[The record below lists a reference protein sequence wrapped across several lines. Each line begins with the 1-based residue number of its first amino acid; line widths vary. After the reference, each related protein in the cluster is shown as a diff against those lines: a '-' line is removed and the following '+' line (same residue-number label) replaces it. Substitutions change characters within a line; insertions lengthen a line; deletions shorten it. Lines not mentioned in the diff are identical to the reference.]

1 VFLLQP
7 ACKVSEIRSD
17 LFKKRKQFLF
27 RISWP
32 LDEDT
37 DDESS
42 IRSSTSSKK
51 GSVTKKRVT
60 SGKSDGMN
68 PSTVAAM
75 AVGGVVVGVLTA
87 GIGLVAGMVVVGIGA
102 AAGGGAAAITQ
113 GGKSDKEK
121 FLTLACDSYHD
132 AERWTDAIETQIRE
146 LGDSLYD
153 FPLVRGPGTGLTQRN
168 PPPEKKLESVE
179 QWIRWSK
186 WKLNTVLHG
195 VRIFEQDKSQPPHN
209 LIGTGDS
216 KKLLQAEYTP
226 TAGLRL
232 LRVNIGMSAPTVD
245 VFTTLM
251 NMPPACLSGIIRD
264 CRVIESMDNETDIIY
279 MELDPVYL
287 SPTYTGDILPSLSFL
302 SFSDFPLSSS

>member
-1 VFLLQP
+1 LQP

-42 IRSSTSSKK
+42 IRSSSSSSKK
-51 GSVTKKRVT
+51 GSVTKKRLPP
-60 SGKSDGMN
+60 GKSDGMN
-68 PSTVAAM
+68 PSTVAAL
-75 AVGGVVVGVLTA
+75 AVGGVVVGAFTA

-153 FPLVRGPGTGLTQRN
+153 FPLVRGPGTGLTHRN

-195 VRIFEQDKSQPPHN
+195 VRIFEQDKSLPSPAASSS
-209 LIGTGDS
+209 GDS

-226 TAGLRL
+226 AAGLRL

-279 MELDPVYL
+279 MELQPVYL
-287 SPTYTGDILPSLSFL
+287 SPTYTGYLSLASPLLLLPH
-302 SFSDFPLSSS
+302 